1 MDAGSQG
8 MRKGGVVG
16 GRYRLAEL
24 IGKGGMAQ
32 VWRATDLVTGQD
44 AAVKFLRPD
53 SEDLQ
58 QLDTH
63 ERLAELD
70 MLRARFRR
78 EGILLGRLN
87 HPGIP
92 ELYDQGS
99 HQSLPYLAMRLVT
112 GVTLHKFLG
121 RHAPLP
127 LSVAVAVA
135 VQTADALA
143 CAHTLPVVHRDLKP
157 QNLMISEE
165 GVVALLDFGIAKPL
179 GMGVTQY
186 TRHGSTLGSRGYQAP
201 EQILEKEPT
210 TRTDIYSFGCVCYEL
225 FAGRPPFVMDG
236 TKGLIEQHL
245 HEDALPPS
253 LYSAAVPEALDQLVL
268 DMLAKDP
275 EERPTIDEVLEV
287 LRPLAP
293 RPGDPEPRP
302 RPHPDPTAPLRHPQD
317 RPAERR
323 PQAPAASA
331 SCVGEEWLDV
341 RAIEQL
347 CDKAEQEIQEGDPDE
362 TVRHLAELADRA
374 RAEWGSRR
382 PLVRRIWELAAEGLR
397 LTGDCGGAAR
407 LYQGIAEELVHG
419 DGPQERA
426 DRAVLR
432 LRLAECRLAFGEIE
446 AAIRV
451 IEESGHIA
459 AGLPGLLAARVEEV
473 RREVDLDVT
482 ERLAD
487 PGAAQA

>member
-8 MRKGGVVG
+8 MRKGELVG
-16 GRYRLAEL
+16 GRYRLAES

-32 VWRATDLVTGQD
+32 VWRATDLIAGRDT
-44 AAVKFLRPD
+44 AVKFLRPD

-70 MLRARFRR
+70 LLRARFRR
-78 EGILLGRLN
+78 EGNLLGRLD
-87 HPGIP
+87 HPSIP

-99 HQSLPYLAMRLVT
+99 HQSMPYLVMRLVT

-121 RHAPLP
+121 QHAPLP
-127 LSVAVAVA
+127 LSVAVSVA

-157 QNLMISEE
+157 QNIMISEE
-165 GVVALLDFGIAKPL
+165 GVVSLLDFGIAKPL
-179 GMGVTQY
+179 GIGVTQY

-210 TRTDIYSFGCVCYEL
+210 TRTDIYAFGCVCYEL
-225 FAGRPPFVMDG
+225 LTSRPPFAMDG

-245 HEDALPPS
+245 HQDPLPPS
-253 LYSAAVPEALDQLVL
+253 LYSAGVTEALDQLVL
-268 DMLAKDP
+268 AMLAKDP
-275 EERPTIDEVLEV
+275 EERPAVGEVLDV
-287 LRPLAP
+287 LNLLAP

-302 RPHPDPTAPLRHPQD
+302 RLHPDPTTPLRHPQD

-323 PQAPAASA
+323 SQPPAASA
-331 SCVGEEWLDV
+331 SDGDEEWLDA
-341 RAIEQL
+341 RAVERL
-347 CDKAEQEIQEGDPDE
+347 CDKAEHEIQEGDPDE
-362 TVRHLAELADRA
+362 TVRHLAALAGRA
-374 RAEWGSRR
+374 RMEWGSRR
-382 PLVRRIWELAAEGLR
+382 PLVRRVWELAAEGLR
-397 LTGDCGGAAR
+397 LTGDCGAAAR
-407 LYQGIAEELVHG
+407 LYQGVALELVHG
-419 DGPQERA
+419 DGPQQRA

-432 LRLAECRLAFGEIE
+432 LRVAECRLAFGEIE
-446 AAIRV
+446 AAIQT
-451 IEESGHIA
+451 IEEAGRIA
-459 AGLPGLLAARVEEV
+459 AGLPGLLATRVEDV

-487 PGAAQA
+487 PDAPQE

>member
-8 MRKGGVVG
+8 IRKGEAVG
-16 GRYRLAEL
+16 GRYRLAEP

-32 VWRATDLVTGQD
+32 VWRATDLATGRYV
-44 AAVKFLRPD
+44 AVKFLRPD

-63 ERLAELD
+63 ERLAELT

-78 EGILLGRLN
+78 EGILLGRLH

-99 HQSLPYLAMRLVT
+99 HQSMPYLVMRLVA

-127 LSVAVAVA
+127 LSVAVAAA

-143 CAHTLPVVHRDLKP
+143 CAHMLPVVHRDLKP
-157 QNLMISEE
+157 QNIMISEE

-179 GMGVTQY
+179 GVGVTQY

-210 TRTDIYSFGCVCYEL
+210 TRTDIYAFGCVCYEL
-225 FAGRPPFVMDG
+225 FTGRPPFTMEG

-245 HEDALPPS
+245 HQDALAPS
-253 LYSAAVPEALDQLVL
+253 LYSAGIPKALDRLVL

-275 EERPTIDEVLEV
+275 EERPTIDEVLDV
-287 LRPLAP
+287 LRPLAT

-302 RPHPDPTAPLRHPQD
+302 RLHPDPTSPLRHPQD
-317 RPAERR
+317 RPPAQR
-323 PQAPAASA
+323 PQTPPASV
-331 SCVGEEWLDV
+331 SCADAEWLDA
-341 RAIEQL
+341 RAVERLCEQ
-347 CDKAEQEIQEGDPDE
+347 AEREIQEGDPDE

-374 RAEWGSRR
+374 RTEWGSRR

-397 LTGDCGGAAR
+397 LTGDCGTAAR
-407 LYQGIAEELVHG
+407 LYQGVAEELVHG

-432 LRLAECRLAFGEIE
+432 LRVAECRLAFGEIE
-446 AAIRV
+446 AAIRA
-451 IEESGHIA
+451 IEEAGRTA
-459 AGLPGLLAARVEEV
+459 AGLPSLLAARVEEV

-487 PGAAQA
+487 PGATQV

>member
-8 MRKGGVVG
+8 MRKGEVVG
-16 GRYRLAEL
+16 GRYRLAES

-32 VWRATDLVTGQD
+32 VWRATDLATGRA

-58 QLDTH
+58 LLDTH
-63 ERLAELD
+63 ERVADLT

-78 EGILLGRLN
+78 EGILLSRLD

-99 HQSLPYLAMRLVT
+99 HQSMPYLVMRLVT

-157 QNLMISEE
+157 QNIMISDE

-179 GMGVTQY
+179 GVGVTQY

-225 FAGRPPFVMDG
+225 FAGRPPFVVEA

-245 HEDALPPS
+245 HQDALPPS
-253 LYSAAVPEALDQLVL
+253 LYSAGTPEALDQLVL
-268 DMLAKDP
+268 AMLDKDP
-275 EERPTIDEVLEV
+275 EERPAIDEVLDA

-293 RPGDPEPRP
+293 RTGDPEPRP
-302 RPHPDPTAPLRHPQD
+302 RLRPDPTSPLRHPQD
-317 RPAERR
+317 RPAEQR
-323 PQAPAASA
+323 PQVPAV
-331 SCVGEEWLDV
+331 SCTDEEWLDARTV
-341 RAIEQL
+341 ERL
-347 CDKAEQEIQEGDPDE
+347 CDKAEQEIQAGDPDE
-362 TVRHLAELADRA
+362 TVRHLAQLTGRA
-374 RAEWGSRR
+374 RTEWGSRR
-382 PLVRRIWELAAEGLR
+382 PLVRRLWELAAEGLR

-407 LYQGIAEELVHG
+407 LYQAIAEELVHG

-432 LRLAECRLAFGEIE
+432 LRIAECRLSFGEIE

-451 IEESGHIA
+451 IDEAGRIA
-459 AGLPGLLAARVEEV
+459 AGLPGLLAVRVEEV

-487 PGAAQA
+487 PGAAQD

>member
-1 MDAGSQG
+1 MDAGSQAIRTG
-8 MRKGGVVG
+8 EVVG
-16 GRYRLAEL
+16 GRYRLVES

-32 VWRATDLVTGQD
+32 VWRATDLLTGQD
-44 AAVKFLRPD
+44 IAVKFLRPD

-63 ERLAELD
+63 EQLAELD

-78 EGILLGRLN
+78 EGILLGRLD

-99 HQSLPYLAMRLVT
+99 HQSMPYLAMRLVT
-112 GVTLHKFLG
+112 GVTLHRFLG

-135 VQTADALA
+135 VQTADALS

-157 QNLMISEE
+157 QNIMISEE

-225 FAGRPPFVMDG
+225 FAGRPPFVTEG

-245 HEDALPPS
+245 HADALPPS
-253 LYSAAVPEALDQLVL
+253 LYSATVPEALDQLVL

-275 EERPTIDEVLEV
+275 EERPTIDEVLEA

-293 RPGDPEPRP
+293 RPGAPEPRP
-302 RPHPDPTAPLRHPQD
+302 RPHPDPTAPIRHPQNG
-317 RPAERR
+317 PAERQ
-323 PQAPAASA
+323 PQAPASSD
-331 SCVGEEWLDV
+331 SCADEEWLDARTV
-341 RAIEQL
+341 EQL
-347 CDKAEQEIQEGDPDE
+347 CDKAEHEIQEDDPDE

-374 RAEWGSRR
+374 RTEWGSRR

-407 LYQGIAEELVHG
+407 L
-419 DGPQERA
+419 
-426 DRAVLR
+426 
-432 LRLAECRLAFGEIE
+432 
-446 AAIRV
+446 
-451 IEESGHIA
+451 
-459 AGLPGLLAARVEEV
+459 
-473 RREVDLDVT
+473 
-482 ERLAD
+482 
-487 PGAAQA
+487 